1 MDTSN
6 TAAGRTTIGRTDRN
20 HLEVVDKIDGGLKI
34 AVLDK
39 NKILK
44 AFVYVGP
51 EILSRESRLSAHFPP
66 FKEDECCG
74 YIICRVEGY
83 CLQGDSI
90 DIRRTVAN
98 LLSDDRYEKLMAPN
112 GF

>member
-6 TAAGRTTIGRTDRN
+6 TAAKRTTIGRTDRN
-20 HLEVVDKIDGGLKI
+20 HLEVVDKLNGGLKI

-44 AFVYVGP
+44 AFVYAGP
-51 EILSRESRLSAHFPP
+51 EMASGESRLSAHLPP
-66 FKEDECCG
+66 VKEDECGG

-83 CLQGDSI
+83 CLQGDPI

-98 LLSDDRYEKLMAPN
+98 LLSDDRYERLLAPN